1 MRLGVEQITNFILM
15 ILYYIWI
22 IVLRQYCIF
31 AMEHHK
37 LTLRVASKLKIYFGR
52 KRTYPKI
59 KEER

>member
-37 LTLRVASKLKIYFGR
+37 LTLRVASKLKIYFW
-52 KRTYPKI
+52 KK
-59 KEER
+59 KNLF